1 MDQFSVNF
9 TQQELS
15 VMRQSLDVI
24 NLQGKDAKF
33 IAMLQ
38 IKLESELEQIAKI
51 IQSQQVVEEPYSRTS
66 NKKKT
71 APSAE

>member
-9 TQQELS
+9 TQHELS
-15 VMRQSLDVI
+15 VLRQSLDVI

-38 IKLESELEQIAKI
+38 IKLESELDQITKI
-51 IQSQQVVEEPYSRTS
+51 LQTPPAIEESPVRKGKKNTPEGVE
-66 NKKKT
+66 
-71 APSAE
+71 